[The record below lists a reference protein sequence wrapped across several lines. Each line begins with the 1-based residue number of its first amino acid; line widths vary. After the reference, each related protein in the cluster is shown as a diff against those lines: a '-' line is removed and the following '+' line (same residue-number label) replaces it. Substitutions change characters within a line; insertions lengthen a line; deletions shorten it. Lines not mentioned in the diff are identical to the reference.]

1 MCTAAALHCKRIL
14 DQNAINRRTQ
24 KGTLMS
30 DDTITQEF
38 WRRVDDVIALANDQV
53 KGSNIGEVSTSL
65 LYAVARF
72 NAFNVANTSSDSVD
86 MQTQKDESMK
96 YFTELYIK
104 LLESSFDEYVQNFE
118 SYRSQ

>member
-1 MCTAAALHCKRIL
+1 
-14 DQNAINRRTQ
+14 
-24 KGTLMS
+24 MS